1 MRSERRLGAL
11 WLCSTVNG
19 VLKGTFIPHGGHTHC
34 SPTGKLLQICGLSL
48 SCKETQPN
56 TANQA
61 RKGKGRGK
69 RQRASRSKV
78 KQNEA
83 KYKQRV
89 YQSNVKKRLL
99 ACFLFLASNGTKQRK
114 EQRSTA
120 KEASGASSYGGPA
133 WWSKENKHDVPAYQK
148 EHDPTSLDA
157 RSFRPPAKQQ
167 NNKAK

>member
-1 MRSERRLGAL
+1 MPGVSVLCGGGVIQLLTYLTKYNAA
-11 WLCSTVNG
+11 LCSTVNG
-19 VLKGTFIPHGGHTHC
+19 VLKGTFTPHGGHTHC

-133 WWSKENKHDVPAYQK
+133 
-148 EHDPTSLDA
+148 
-157 RSFRPPAKQQ
+157 
-167 NNKAK
+167 

>member
-1 MRSERRLGAL
+1 MQSPLSMGVECAGCKCTVGGGYTYLTKCNAA
-11 WLCSTVNG
+11 LCSTVNG
-19 VLKGTFIPHGGHTHC
+19 VLTGTFTPHGGHTHC

-133 WWSKENKHDVPAYQK
+133 
-148 EHDPTSLDA
+148 
-157 RSFRPPAKQQ
+157 
-167 NNKAK
+167 